1 MIARKT
7 NMNKHKDNQ
16 RPMQT
21 QHYYN
26 QRAINHPKAK
36 NTARAS
42 LIDSKAILWK
52 ATGTTD
58 PDVPSKPGKLR
69 LKKWGSETA
78 SHPVIINALLQ
89 HRPQLK
95 SHLRLKN
102 QNIPRSKIIKS
113 SQAPRLRI
121 LQLFKVNGLK
131 VDRLAC

>member
-58 PDVPSKPGKLR
+58 PDVPSKPGKLK
-69 LKKWGSETA
+69 LAKIMNLISE
-78 SHPVIINALLQ
+78 L
-89 HRPQLK
+89 
-95 SHLRLKN
+95 
-102 QNIPRSKIIKS
+102 
-113 SQAPRLRI
+113 
-121 LQLFKVNGLK
+121 
-131 VDRLAC
+131 